1 MQKKPMNKESIDIMK
16 QTKRM
21 LLSRWQ
27 TIDHYFIVLIIML
40 IPGFTLFSLFEIYIA
55 GTYKGVRTA
64 NELISTAWPWIIP
77 AIVFFFLQKR
87 RLIFREVRIE
97 YSDQEFKEAIDRT
110 AKEYEWQIELNNRN
124 VFKAYRPWNWSGSW
138 GEMITIIKD
147 KDQLLMN
154 SICDPNKLSSVASFG
169 WNRRNIDTFL
179 KNLIDVKKGI
189 PVQVKEEQ
197 PEKEWTLKKVIIRLL
212 AYPFCLFLIGFG
224 LYMIFNSV
232 NWKSQGA
239 GIGVM
244 TIAAI
249 YLYSDLKMIIKNKST
264 NAQHR
269 LSANSGY
276 SSKK

>member
-1 MQKKPMNKESIDIMK
+1 MNKESIDIMK

-212 AYPFCLFLIGFG
+212 VYPFCLFLIGFG

-244 TIAAI
+244 TIAII
-249 YLYSDLKMIIKNKST
+249 YMYSDLKMIIKNKST

-269 LSANSGY
+269 LSANSGQ
-276 SSKK
+276 SNEK